1 MNIKTIEN
9 EIAVITGASRGI
21 GRDIAL
27 TFAKHGASLLLT
39 CFKDN
44 CALNAVAEEAR
55 SYGVKVIT
63 KLGDVSDQQF
73 CASLLKECKDAYG
86 DATILV
92 NSAGT
97 ITRTKF
103 EELEQAEW
111 NRVLDVNLHGSY
123 NMCRQFI
130 PGMKE
135 MNKGSVIL
143 LTSQMAFMPHPSASP
158 SYEVSKAG
166 ITALVRHLAFQYAP
180 YNVRI
185 NSLAPGSIDTD
196 MPKSMSE
203 LAREKLRNGVPMKRL
218 GEPEEV
224 AQCALFLAS
233 GMSSYVTGTTIHVN
247 GGSLM
252 Q

>member
-1 MNIKTIEN
+1 
-9 EIAVITGASRGI
+9 
-21 GRDIAL
+21 
-27 TFAKHGASLLLT
+27 
-39 CFKDN
+39 
-44 CALNAVAEEAR
+44 
-55 SYGVKVIT
+55 
-63 KLGDVSDQQF
+63 
-73 CASLLKECKDAYG
+73 
-86 DATILV
+86 
-92 NSAGT
+92 
-97 ITRTKF
+97 
-103 EELEQAEW
+103 
-111 NRVLDVNLHGSY
+111 
-123 NMCRQFI
+123 
-130 PGMKE
+130 MKE